1 MLEHFLDLFKD
12 INSLDFMYGE
22 AFLITAKTV
31 AITLLIA
38 FIAKSVELRGLL
50 RFFMIISTSIY
61 IVCVLGI
68 ISVSKPITQFI
79 GDAVYET
86 VDSDVKLYMEQN
98 YAERLYGK
106 HGELELRWSN
116 LNPGFAVISCSQI
129 YAKECLQGIKE
140 FRTYLLDDYQRNQ
153 AKLGDIKRLKAD
165 AVDFLTKND
174 RIKITS
180 ENEKS
185 AKDENKTKKN
195 NKR

>member
-1 MLEHFLDLFKD
+1 MLEQFLNLFKD

-50 RFFMIISTSIY
+50 RFFMIIFTSIY

-86 VDSDVKLYMEQN
+86 VDNDVKLYIEQN

-116 LNPGFAVISCSQI
+116 LNPGFTVISCAQI
-129 YAKECLQGIKE
+129 YAKECMQGIKE
-140 FRTYLLDDYQRNQ
+140 FKEYLIDDYKRNQ
-153 AKLGDIKRLKAD
+153 AKLGDLKKIKAD

-185 AKDENKTKKN
+185 SKDENKTKKN
-195 NKR
+195 NK

>member
-1 MLEHFLDLFKD
+1 MLEQFLDLFKD

-38 FIAKSVELRGLL
+38 FVAKSMELRGLL
-50 RFFMIISTSIY
+50 RFFMITFTSIY

-98 YAERLYGK
+98 YAEKLYGK

-116 LNPGFAVISCSQI
+116 LNPGFAVISCAQI
-129 YAKECLQGIKE
+129 YTKECLQGIKE
-140 FRTYLLDDYQRNQ
+140 FRIYLLDDYQRNQ

-174 RIKITS
+174 RVKIAS
-180 ENEKS
+180 ENEKTS
-185 AKDENKTKKN
+185 KDENKTKKN
-195 NKR
+195 NK

>member
-1 MLEHFLDLFKD
+1 MLEQFLDIFKD

-50 RFFMIISTSIY
+50 RFFMIIFTSIY

-116 LNPGFAVISCSQI
+116 LNPGFAVISCAQI
-129 YAKECLQGIKE
+129 YAKECSQGIKE
-140 FRTYLLDDYQRNQ
+140 FRAYLLDDYQRNQ
-153 AKLGDIKRLKAD
+153 ARLGDIKRLKAD

-185 AKDENKTKKN
+185 SKDENKTKKN
-195 NKR
+195 NK

>member
-1 MLEHFLDLFKD
+1 MLEQFLDIFKD

-38 FIAKSVELRGLL
+38 FIAKSVKLRGLL
-50 RFFMIISTSIY
+50 RFFMIIFTSIY

-79 GDAVYET
+79 GDAVYES

-116 LNPGFAVISCSQI
+116 LNPGFAVISCAQI
-129 YAKECLQGIKE
+129 YAKECAQGIKE
-140 FRTYLLDDYQRNQ
+140 FRDYMFDDYKRNQ
-153 AKLGDIKRLKAD
+153 AKIGDLKKIKSDTVA
-165 AVDFLTKND
+165 FLTKGD
-174 RIKITS
+174 KIKTSS
-180 ENEKS
+180 ENEIS
-185 AKDENKTKKN
+185 PKDENKTKKN
-195 NKR
+195 NKQ

>member
-1 MLEHFLDLFKD
+1 MLEQFLDLFKD
-12 INSLDFMYGE
+12 INSFDFMYGE

-50 RFFMIISTSIY
+50 RFFMIIFTSIY

-98 YAERLYGK
+98 YAEKLYGK

-116 LNPGFAVISCSQI
+116 LNPGFAIISCAQI
-129 YAKECLQGIKE
+129 YTKECLQGIKE
-140 FRTYLLDDYQRNQ
+140 FRSYLLDDYKRNQ

-165 AVDFLTKND
+165 VVAFLTKD
-174 RIKITS
+174 DKITISS
-180 ENEKS
+180 EKEIS
-185 AKDENKTKKN
+185 PKDENKTKKS